1 MLWILGKYLFDKM
14 NNLVQIK
21 KLSVGFQSQN
31 KRSNVVK
38 SISFDIPKGKTVAL
52 VGESGSG
59 KTVTALSI
67 LKLLPYP
74 SAFHDSGEII
84 YNNLNLLKLK
94 QNEIQKIRGQN
105 ISAIFQEP
113 MSSLNPLH
121 TIEKQVNEILMIH
134 SPIPYAE
141 ATKKTKKLLSQV
153 GLENISERVKAY
165 PHELSGGQ
173 RQRVMIA
180 MSIANNPDLLIADEP
195 TTALDVTVQSQ
206 ILDLIQN
213 IQQQMGMSILFISHD
228 LAVVKK
234 ISDYVCIMKDGEI
247 VEKNFTENI
256 FSNPQHSYTKDLI
269 TSQTK
274 KKVFENYGDN
284 LILQINELKVWYPIT
299 KGILRRTI
307 DHVRAVD
314 SLNFN
319 LKKKQTLG
327 IVGESGSG
335 KTSLVLA
342 ILKLISSKGNIV
354 FENHN
359 LSKIGKNKMKNLR
372 KEIQIV
378 FQDPFSSLS
387 PRMTIEQIVS
397 EGLEIHQKK
406 LSKDEKKDKI
416 KKIIK
421 DVGLDYEDIHQRF
434 PHEFSGGQRQKIAI
448 ARALVLKPKLL
459 ILDEPTSALDV
470 SIQNQIL
477 QMLDH
482 LQKKFDLSYIFIS
495 HDMNVIKAMS
505 DYILVL
511 RNGKIIEEGDA
522 NEIFMKPKTE
532 YTQKLIQAI
541 L

>member
-1 MLWILGKYLFDKM
+1 M
-14 NNLVQIK
+14 
-21 KLSVGFQSQN
+21 
-31 KRSNVVK
+31 
-38 SISFDIPKGKTVAL
+38 
-52 VGESGSG
+52 
-59 KTVTALSI
+59 
-67 LKLLPYP
+67 
-74 SAFHDSGEII
+74 
-84 YNNLNLLKLK
+84 
-94 QNEIQKIRGQN
+94 
-105 ISAIFQEP
+105 
-113 MSSLNPLH
+113 
-121 TIEKQVNEILMIH
+121 
-134 SPIPYAE
+134 
-141 ATKKTKKLLSQV
+141 TKKTKTINLNFGPQHPAAHGVLRLI
-153 GLENISERVKAY
+153 LE
-165 PHELSGGQ
+165 L
-173 RQRVMIA
+173 
-180 MSIANNPDLLIADEP
+180 
-195 TTALDVTVQSQ
+195 
-206 ILDLIQN
+206 
-213 IQQQMGMSILFISHD
+213 
-228 LAVVKK
+228 
-234 ISDYVCIMKDGEI
+234 DGEI
-247 VEKNFTENI
+247 VEKDTKDNI
-256 FSNPQHSYTKDLI
+256 FSNPQHSYTKILI
-269 TSQTK
+269 SSQTK

-284 LILQINELKVWYPIT
+284 TILQINELKVWYPIT

-307 DHVRAVD
+307 DYVKAID

-319 LKKKQTLG
+319 LKTKQTLG

-342 ILKLISSKGNIV
+342 ILKLISSKGNII
-354 FENHN
+354 FDNQN
-359 LSKIGKNKMKNLR
+359 LNKIGKNKMKNLR

-421 DVGLDYEDIHQRF
+421 EVGLDYEDIHQRF
-434 PHEFSGGQRQKIAI
+434 PHEFSGGQRQRIAI

-477 QMLDH
+477 QMLNH

-511 RNGKIIEEGDA
+511 RDGKIIEEGNA
-522 NEIFMKPKTE
+522 NEIFSKPKTK

>member
-21 KLSVGFQSQN
+21 NLSVGFQSHN

-38 SISFDIPKGKTVAL
+38 SISFEIPKGKTVAL

-74 SAFHDSGEII
+74 AAFHDSGEIV
-84 YNNLNLLKLK
+84 YNNFNLLKLK
-94 QNEIQKIRGQN
+94 QNEIQKIRGKN

-134 SPIPYAE
+134 SSISYTE
-141 ATKKTKKLLSQV
+141 ATTKTKKLLSQV
-153 GLENISERVKAY
+153 GLENISERIKAY

-206 ILDLIQN
+206 ILDLIQS

-234 ISDYVCIMKDGEI
+234 IADYVCIMKDGEI
-247 VEKNFTENI
+247 IEKNFTENI
-256 FSNPQHSYTKDLI
+256 FSNPQHSYTKELI

-274 KKVFENYGDN
+274 KKVFENHGDN
-284 LILQINELKVWYPIT
+284 SILQINKLKVWYPIT

-307 DHVRAVD
+307 DYVKAID

-319 LKKKQTLG
+319 LKTKQTLG

-342 ILKLISSKGNIV
+342 ILKLISSKGNII
-354 FENHN
+354 FDNQN
-359 LSKIGKNKMKNLR
+359 LNKIGKNKMKNLR

-421 DVGLDYEDIHQRF
+421 EVGLDYEDIRQRF
-434 PHEFSGGQRQKIAI
+434 PHEFSGGQRQRIAI

-477 QMLDH
+477 QMLNF

-522 NEIFMKPKTE
+522 NEIFTKPRTE